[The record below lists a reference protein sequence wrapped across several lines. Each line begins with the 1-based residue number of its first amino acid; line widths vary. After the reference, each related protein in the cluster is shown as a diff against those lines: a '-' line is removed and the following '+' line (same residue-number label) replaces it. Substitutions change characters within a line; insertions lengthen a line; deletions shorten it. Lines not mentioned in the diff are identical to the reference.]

1 MIKITVRLT
10 QSLTLRLFS
19 FSTIADENHPPKAH
33 AGGDKIITLPVS
45 LITLDGSGSSD
56 DRGIVSYSWT
66 RDDKSLAA
74 GVGRMDRVRRQR
86 LMA

>member
-1 MIKITVRLT
+1 MIRLT
-10 QSLTLRLFS
+10 EPLTLMLF
-19 FSTIADENHPPKAH
+19 FYSTIADENHPPKAH

-74 GVGRMDRVRRQR
+74 GVGEIDRVRGQR